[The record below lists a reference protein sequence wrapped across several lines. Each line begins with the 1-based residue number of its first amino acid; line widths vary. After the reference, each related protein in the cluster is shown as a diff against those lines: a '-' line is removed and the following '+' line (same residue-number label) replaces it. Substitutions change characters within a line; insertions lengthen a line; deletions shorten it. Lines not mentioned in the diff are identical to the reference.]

1 MGRPWRFLQRCV
13 GSWILPARR
22 FQSGS
27 GRRVSCWAV
36 EFQLE
41 KKRALRASLPGV
53 RKVQMGFLAGPRHPG
68 GCRLQGILGGLDAE
82 ARYVGEVP

>member
-1 MGRPWRFLQRCV
+1 M
-13 GSWILPARR
+13 
-22 FQSGS
+22 
-27 GRRVSCWAV
+27 SCWAM

-68 GCRLQGILGGLDAE
+68 VRGLQGVLGGLDAE
-82 ARYVGEVP
+82 ARYMGEVP